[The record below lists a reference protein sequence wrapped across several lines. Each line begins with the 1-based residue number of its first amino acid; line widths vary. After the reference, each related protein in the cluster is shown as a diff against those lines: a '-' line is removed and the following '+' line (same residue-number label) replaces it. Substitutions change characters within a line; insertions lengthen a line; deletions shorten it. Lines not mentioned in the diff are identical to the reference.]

1 MDGLFGNSPG
11 LTTIASYRF
20 DRGGFFTVT
29 LSNGQTWQQVSDD
42 TNFAHWR
49 EAGSKYR
56 VSVEERYG
64 QPRLTVDNDGQTYK
78 VRRVN

>member
-1 MDGLFGNSPG
+1 MDSLFGNSPG

-29 LSNGQTWQQVSDD
+29 LSNGQTWQQVGDD

-56 VSVEERYG
+56 VSVEQRYG
-64 QPRLTVDNDGQTYK
+64 EPRLTVDNDGQTYK

>member
-1 MDGLFGNSPG
+1 MDSLFGNSPG

-20 DRGGFFTVT
+20 DRQGLFTVT
-29 LSNGQTWQQVSDD
+29 LSNGQTWQQVGDD

-56 VSVEERYG
+56 VKVEERFG
-64 QPRLTVDNDGQTYK
+64 QPQLTVDNDGQTYK
-78 VRRVN
+78 VRRMN